1 MTNCLNT
8 YSKYPDI
15 ALADRQI
22 LTKSGQDLHVVK
34 IPNEREKEERD
45 FWEPQLQLHLGGE
58 RQQAH
63 ATGGISMHVVHF
75 RVCGSF
81 W

>member
-15 ALADRQI
+15 TLADRQI
-22 LTKSGQDLHVVK
+22 LAKSGQDLHVVE

-45 FWEPQLQLHLGGE
+45 F
-58 RQQAH
+58 
-63 ATGGISMHVVHF
+63 
-75 RVCGSF
+75 
-81 W
+81 